1 MIQNDTEVHEI
12 SIDFLDVDD
21 VGMFNFYQFLCFVTR
36 VDMPRDA
43 V

>member
-1 MIQNDTEVHEI
+1 MIQRFMRFP
-12 SIDFLDVDD
+12 IDFLDVDD

-36 VDMPRDA
+36 VDLPRDA